1 MKWHQNSK
9 LYLSKCLRRW
19 SSLGWNQEID
29 PDRWI
34 NQTKISWRCV
44 TLQSHVLSSV
54 LNDLRGVLFAEAP
67 DRFLSICTGSNVLQ
81 QQVQRRHVYIEPQ
94 PAGCRL
100 ITVNEWDNSRLSV
113 LETDI
118 QQKNTSVQW
127 TWLSY
132 CKGLWWVYT
141 CDQILLPRYDVI
153 GTLKIF
159 QYDAVYE
166 LFSPANENFVNVLIY
181 Y

>member
-1 MKWHQNSK
+1 MCRFVK
-9 LYLSKCLRRW
+9 
-19 SSLGWNQEID
+19 
-29 PDRWI
+29 
-34 NQTKISWRCV
+34 
-44 TLQSHVLSSV
+44 LQSH
-54 LNDLRGVLFAEAP
+54 DLRGVLFAEAP
-67 DRFLSICTGSNVLQ
+67 DRLLSICTGSNLLQ
-81 QQVQRRHVYIEPQ
+81 QQVHWRHVYIEPQ
-94 PAGCRL
+94 PGGYRL

-118 QQKNTSVQW
+118 QQKTSVQW

-141 CDQILLPRYDVI
+141 CASHPAASLCHLIRCDQILLPRYDGIV
-153 GTLKIF
+153 TLKIF

-166 LFSPANENFVNVLIY
+166 LCSPANENFVSVFIY